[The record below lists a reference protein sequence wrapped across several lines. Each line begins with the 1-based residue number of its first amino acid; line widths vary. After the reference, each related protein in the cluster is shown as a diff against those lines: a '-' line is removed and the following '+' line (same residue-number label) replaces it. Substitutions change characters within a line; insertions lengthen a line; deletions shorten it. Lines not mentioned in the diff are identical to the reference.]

1 MTSELEQA
9 REGVAALTDAAC
21 PGHQADAAVERLEA
35 AVRRDERVRC
45 WQEIQASL
53 RELCREDSPLARGL
67 IGWGSDLAGPGL
79 EDVSWPVAV
88 DRLLVP
94 DRLLRA
100 FDRIR
105 PGHGYRGKDDQDD

>member
-21 PGHQADAAVERLEA
+21 PGHQDAAVERLEA
-35 AVRRDERVRC
+35 AVRADERVRC
-45 WQEIQASL
+45 WQEIQASMS
-53 RELCREDSPLARGL
+53 ELCQEDSPLARGL
-67 IGWGSDLAGPGL
+67 VDWGSDLAGPGL

-105 PGHGYRGKDDQDD
+105 PGPGYRSKDNQDD